1 MRGGVAAVTEPAALA
16 TELPAGRSTG
26 WWGMALFIATE
37 STLFAAL
44 LGSYFYLRFQAG
56 PQWPPAGIRPPEL
69 FLPLIMTALLLPSS
83 LPLLWAERGIRR
95 GQQWRLRAGLAAT
108 IALGASFL
116 SLQAMEYAS
125 SLEEFTFTTD
135 VYGSLYYVI
144 TGFHGAHVT
153 IGLLMLTWLLAAAL
167 RGKFGVRRHERVRIA
182 ALYWHFVDLVWAAI
196 LFTVYLSPRL

>member
-1 MRGGVAAVTEPAALA
+1 
-16 TELPAGRSTG
+16 
-26 WWGMALFIATE
+26 
-37 STLFAAL
+37 
-44 LGSYFYLRFQAG
+44 
-56 PQWPPAGIRPPEL
+56 
-69 FLPLIMTALLLPSS
+69 
-83 LPLLWAERGIRR
+83 
-95 GQQWRLRAGLAAT
+95 
-108 IALGASFL
+108 
-116 SLQAMEYAS
+116 MEYAS